1 MERENDIQLINS
13 TLSGDDE
20 AFRTLVGN
28 YQKSIHS
35 LAWRKVGDF
44 HIAEE
49 ITQDTFLQ
57 VYKNLAQLRNPNQF
71 SGWIYVIANRL
82 CIKWLRKN
90 KSEMQSLDVTPP
102 EEIEKSSYTDYV
114 LAQRQTEITEHRH
127 ELVKKLLGR
136 LPESERTVVTLHY
149 LGEMT
154 IKEIGKFL
162 GVSANTIKSRLRRGR
177 ERLQKQKDELLV
189 RETLGSIQFP
199 AHVTERI
206 MRQVADTNPIATPP
220 VGKPLLPWAAFGT
233 AAVLVLLMLGASNQ
247 ILARF
252 QKPYSF
258 EAQSE
263 PTIEII
269 DTPIILNIAAK
280 PAVRNQAGQAATPGK
295 SSGTGTQVS
304 DTTSGSA
311 ASEDPVKF
319 STAQWTQGDGPPGG
333 LVWDIFATSDGTV
346 YGAAPTGLYRLRSD
360 ETAWTRIDTSVP
372 INKSLMPMA
381 EHDGTLYIVSTD
393 EVFASDDEGETWR
406 MLGPRP
412 KGRAVGFIIT
422 NEVQERSAQ
431 SDRTMYL
438 AVRTEGIFR
447 SIDGGTQWQLFNN
460 GVTDKIISAIAAV
473 ENTVFA
479 GTESGLYRLDSGTW
493 KKLPV
498 DTSGAVCSFAVSGNN
513 LYVGISA
520 DVLVKLHPPVAV
532 IEATQGNR
540 KHSIKILHSADL
552 GASWN
557 DITPDNKYSLT
568 APPAGITVLAAGET
582 LMALGYAQSRSV
594 DGGQTWTKLG
604 YNQHFLS
611 VATLPVA
618 AVNEKTFYQAG
629 IYGVHRTTDGGES
642 WYPFMKGVTGTRIKD
657 LVAFNNRLYAHA
669 GYEIYQSTDGGTSWT
684 SVQFADE
691 EIRLKVGTNP
701 LFRLRLKVEGN
712 SLYFISPSE
721 SSMRIL
727 RLSTQDN
734 SPTPIQGVPTFDD
747 EALSSELWIG
757 SSESEENPLPE
768 GSEKSDRSKVEL
780 PWSDTRVKAKTAVVS
795 NDVFYVE
802 YKRRLFKWRI
812 GDPEWTNTGLV
823 DTSQPFDEDFYN
835 GFKLAVLG
843 ETVYVGKRD
852 GKLFQSL
859 DGGRS
864 WRDVTS
870 SLPLRFA
877 QFKEITFADSTVY
890 VATDEGVLSSQTGEH
905 WRVLTDSAGKRLI
918 IDRFAM
924 NGIKVYGISDG
935 GIYYLDTGSQ
945 WKQISSETLGEV
957 ISLAVINNR
966 LYSSI
971 DERGIFH
978 ISLEE
983 E

>member
-1 MERENDIQLINS
+1 MERENDTQLINS

-20 AFRTLVGN
+20 AFRTLVRN

-82 CIKWLRKN
+82 CLKWLRKN
-90 KSEMQSLDVTPP
+90 KSVMQSLEVTPP
-102 EEIEKSSYTDYV
+102 EEIDKSSYTDHV

-127 ELVKKLLGR
+127 DLVKKLLAK

-154 IKEIGKFL
+154 TKEIGKFL

-189 RETLGSIQFP
+189 SETLGSIQIP
-199 AHVTERI
+199 ADLTERI
-206 MRQVADTNPIATPP
+206 MQQVADINPTVPP

-247 ILARF
+247 ILTRF

-269 DTPIILNIAAK
+269 DTPIILNIAVK
-280 PAVRNQAGQAATPGK
+280 PAVRNQQGQAATPDK
-295 SSGTGTQVS
+295 SSGTGTQAS
-304 DTTSGSA
+304 DTTSASA
-311 ASEDPVKF
+311 ASEDPAKF

-333 LVWDIFATSDGTV
+333 LVWDIFATPDGTV

-360 ETAWTRIDTSVP
+360 ATAWTRINTSVP
-372 INKSLMPMA
+372 INESLMPMA
-381 EHDGTLYIVSTD
+381 EHDETLYIVSTD

-406 MLGPRP
+406 ALGPRP
-412 KGRAVGFIIT
+412 KGRCVGLIIT
-422 NEVQERSAQ
+422 SESAQ
-431 SDRTMYL
+431 ADRTMYL
-438 AVRTEGIFR
+438 AVRKRGIFR
-447 SIDGGTQWQLFNN
+447 STDGGTQWGSFND
-460 GVTDKIISAIAAV
+460 GVTNKIISAIAAV

-479 GTESGLYRLDSGTW
+479 GTESGLYRLDSGIW

-498 DTSGAVCSFAVSGNN
+498 DTSGAVCSLSVSENN
-513 LYVGISA
+513 LYVGTSA
-520 DVLVKLHPPVAV
+520 DVLVKLHPPRAV
-532 IEATQGNR
+532 YEATQGNR
-540 KHSIKILHSADL
+540 THSIKILHSADL
-552 GASWN
+552 GASWT

-568 APPAGITVLAAGET
+568 APPAGITVLAAGKT
-582 LMALGYAQSRSV
+582 LMALGYAQFRSI

-611 VATLPVA
+611 VSTLPVA
-618 AVNEKTFYQAG
+618 AVNEKTIYQAG

-642 WYPFMKGVTGTRIKD
+642 WYPFMKGVMGTRISD
-657 LVAFNNRLYAHA
+657 LVVFNNRLYAHT
-669 GYEIYQSTDGGTSWT
+669 GYEVYQSTDGGASWK

-691 EIRLKVGTNP
+691 EIRLKSGSNP
-701 LFRLRLKVEGN
+701 LGRLKLKVAGN
-712 SLYFISPSE
+712 NLYFISPSD

-727 RLSTQDN
+727 RLSTDN
-734 SPTPIQGVPTFDD
+734 DIPTLIQGVPTFDD
-747 EALSSELWIG
+747 EALSSELWTG
-757 SSESEENPLPE
+757 NGKTEEEHLSE

-780 PWSDTRVKAKTAVVS
+780 PWSDRRVKTKTAIVS

-843 ETVYVGKRD
+843 ETVYVGKRN

-859 DGGRS
+859 DGGSS

-877 QFKEITFADSTVY
+877 HFNEITFANSTVY
-890 VATDEGVLSSQTGEH
+890 VSTDEGVLSSQTGEH
-905 WRVLTDSAGKRLI
+905 WRVLTNSAGKRPI
-918 IDRFAM
+918 IDKFAM
-924 NGIKVYGISDG
+924 NGTGVYGVSDE
-935 GIYYLDTGSQ
+935 GIYHLDTGSQ
-945 WKQISSETLGEV
+945 WKQISSEVLGEV
-957 ISLAVINNR
+957 ISLAVINDK